1 MLAVTYISFRKDQ
14 YSHVEKV
21 LKALS
26 ERDKSFKYRIREQKV
41 SGADGAEYQALIRSY
56 SLDQAHK
63 RGLLITRRYLA
74 EIKPPLTY
82 KVFESSSVSSQIDLQ
97 TQSLKT
103 LSDARALSLLV
114 VLKRAKPMSVRE
126 LSRALGINEI
136 RLRLTL
142 RKLRKGELVTDINRK
157 LVLSERGSNLL
168 TKLYPQGGGSSER
181 E

>member
-14 YSHVEKV
+14 YNQVEKV

-26 ERDKSFKYRIREQKV
+26 ERDKSFKYWIKERKV
-41 SGADGAEYQALIRSY
+41 IGAGGSEYLALVRSY
-56 SLDQAHK
+56 SLEQAHK

-82 KVFESSSVSSQIDLQ
+82 KVFESSSVSRQIDLQ

-103 LSDARALSLLV
+103 LSDVRALSLLV
-114 VLKRAKPMSVRE
+114 ALKSAKPMSVRE

-136 RLRLTL
+136 GLRLTL
-142 RKLRKGELVTDINRK
+142 RKLRKGELVTDVSGK
-157 LVLSERGSNLL
+157 VALSELGSNLL
-168 TKLYPQGGGSSER
+168 TKLRPQGGGSSER